1 MALRGVFFRKIRNEI
16 ESHGG
21 FKQAVKKG
29 IMVFQKHGIEGVLY
43 LVRKKMNWLLQ
54 VQKSVSAAELA
65 DYLKAYEQQ
74 LNLSQERP
82 EEYVQKRKNKVQLV
96 GNELK
101 LIAFYLPQYHPF
113 PENDEWWGKGF
124 TEWTNVTKAQPHFLG
139 QYQPQLPEEL
149 GFYDLRVPEVQKQQ
163 IDLARQYG
171 LHGFCYYYYWF
182 SGKKLMDL
190 PLNTVLKNKEYDF
203 PFCICWANENW
214 TRRWDGR
221 DQEILI
227 AQQYRQEDDLAFIKD
242 ISPIISDERYIRVQ
256 NKPLII
262 VYTVYELPDAKKTA
276 QLWRDYCRE
285 AGIGEIYLAAVQRLQ
300 GFDPRE
306 YGFDAAV
313 EFPPHGLDWV
323 SVKHEQVYLNKMFE
337 GGVWDYRE
345 FVKQTK
351 DKVGKVE
358 EEFPVFHA
366 TMPSW
371 DNTARRPDGKGNV
384 FTYSSPQ
391 EYGKWLEHICEHTEN
406 VHSSDEKLVFI
417 NAWNEWAEGAH
428 LEPDRKY
435 GYAFLEQ
442 TACVLEK
449 MNAFTYRRKEADFFR
464 KKATRKNR
472 IAIIIHLFYFEV
484 WQEIEKY
491 LQEIE
496 EPFDLYITVP
506 DEFHCGIVNEI
517 RRTYPEVVMRTVI
530 NRGRDIAPFLT
541 ILAEIE
547 PLGYDAVCKIH
558 SKKST
563 HLEGGKG
570 WRPGSGAE
578 WRTEI
583 LEELIGTRRNV
594 RGILG
599 EFRSNPR
606 LGVVGP
612 QRNLMNFIDAIGSN
626 ERNIIVLQEK
636 MQLKITRDFSFFA
649 GSMFWFRP
657 QALKLLLSL
666 NLTIQDFPEEAG
678 QIDGT
683 LAHALERMVN
693 ICAQS
698 SGYEIES
705 TPLMAKKTVT
715 ASVE

>member
-1 MALRGVFFRKIRNEI
+1 MALRGNFLQKVLNEI

-43 LVRKKMNWLLQ
+43 LVRKKLNWLLQ
-54 VQKSVSAAELA
+54 SQKSVSAAELA

-82 EEYVQKRKNKVQLV
+82 AEYVPKRKNKVQLI

-256 NKPLII
+256 NKPIII

-276 QLWRDYCRE
+276 ETWRNYCRE

-323 SVKHEQVYLNKMFE
+323 SVKHEQAYLNTMFD

-406 VHSSDEKLVFI
+406 AHSSDEKLVFI

-442 TACVLEK
+442 TARTLEK
-449 MNAFTYRRKEADFFR
+449 MNAVTYKNREADFFK
-464 KKATRKNR
+464 KKATRRNR
-472 IAIIIHLFYFEV
+472 IAIIVHLYYFEV
-484 WQEIEKY
+484 WPEIEKY
-491 LQEIE
+491 LEQIE

-506 DEFHCGIVNEI
+506 EEFQCGIVNEI
-517 RRTYPEVVMRTVI
+517 RRSYPGVVMRTVV
-530 NRGRDIAPFLT
+530 NRGRDIAPFLAM
-541 ILAEIE
+541 LAEIE

-563 HLEGGKG
+563 HLEDGKG
-570 WRPGSGAE
+570 WRPGNGAE

-583 LEELIGTRRNV
+583 LEELIGTRCNV
-594 RGILG
+594 RNIVN
-599 EFRSNPR
+599 EFRSNLR

-612 QRNLMNFIDAIGSN
+612 QRNLMNFTDAIGAN

-636 MQLKITRDFSFFA
+636 MQIKATRDFSFFA

-657 QALKLLLSL
+657 QALKLLLAL
-666 NLTIQDFPEEAG
+666 DLTTQDFPEEAG

-683 LAHALERMVN
+683 LAHALERMIN
-693 ICAQS
+693 ICAQH
-698 SGYEIES
+698 SGYEIDS
-705 TPLMAKKTVT
+705 TPLEAKKTVT
-715 ASVE
+715 ASAQ